1 MPVLATAGPV
11 PRVGNLSVG
20 HNLVAGGLVELV
32 SVVGV
37 LPRLQLVAVD
47 VGHLVKVLPLNP
59 TNVRMDLTSAEKLR
73 MCYMRFLSLKL
84 KCMCFYTFVV
94 QNEDLDVILKLIEL

>member
-59 TNVRMDLTSAEKLR
+59 ANVSMDLTSAEKL
-73 MCYMRFLSLKL
+73 CCMRFLSLKL
-84 KCMCFYTFVV
+84 KMYVFLYLCGP
-94 QNEDLDVILKLIEL
+94 E